1 MGKLSIIKRG
11 EELKKIL
18 QIIFC
23 VFLCCFFSACS
34 SNAPKQTATNSNH
47 EKSDLL
53 EQQWEDDIRYDES
66 QNSSSNSDF
75 IKEIEVSKKFTQ
87 ILKNGKVYIYD
98 SNGNSLIASK
108 EKKYDNFSKLTKKD
122 CHNILGS
129 NLSGFK
135 LLDFNKTSIIGKN
148 AIRIK
153 FESSKNDEKFL
164 NLCYY
169 LDCDNNGIKIMIQA
183 KTDKIL
189 KELEETIDTIKL
201 N

>member
-1 MGKLSIIKRG
+1 M
-11 EELKKIL
+11 KKIITL
-18 QIIFC
+18 IFIIFVC
-23 VFLCCFFSACS
+23 INFSACS
-34 SNAPKQTATNSNH
+34 SPSSEQAIASSNSD
-47 EKSDLL
+47 KSNLL
-53 EQQWEDDIRYDES
+53 SQQETDNFLYSES

-75 IKEIEVSKKFTQ
+75 IKEIEVSKKFTK

-98 SNGNSLIASK
+98 SNGNSLVASK

-135 LLDFNKTSIIGKN
+135 LLNFSKTSVKDKN
-148 AIRIK
+148 AIRIE
-153 FESSKNDEKFL
+153 FESTKNDEKFL

-183 KTDKIL
+183 KTDKTL
-189 KELEETIDTIKL
+189 KELEETINTIKL